1 MCFKNKKT
9 TKKIQIGTILKDHS
23 EYSKYDVFC
32 PYFKSFLLRWSNSLP
47 DIQNMMAEI
56 KYSGTELVDEVEEI
70 PQKLKPK
77 EKEMANGRGNSTTTG
92 APNNKSSTRK
102 IRKDQINKGQITKD

>member
-1 MCFKNKKT
+1 MMYFVH
-9 TKKIQIGTILKDHS
+9 I
-23 EYSKYDVFC
+23 
-32 PYFKSFLLRWSNSLP
+32 FKSFLLGWSNSLP
-47 DIQNMMAEI
+47 DIQNTMAEI

-70 PQKLKPK
+70 PQKVKPK

-102 IRKDQINKGQITKD
+102 VRKDQINKGQITKD